1 MMPASFVRRMAVLL
15 VSLLVVLAPLLLTD
29 AARGTGITISYHKNS
44 LWTSIQVGSL
54 SWHGSGYSEDALD
67 LLDPDCEESSG
78 CNTAYFRSQGLGQ
91 YSVEYT
97 LSTYG
102 GSYCTGRV
110 YTMNYYA
117 NNQWN
122 SLIRLNFVHLK
133 NMRSSSQGQLSYY
146 HDYAEWVGDVAHSQ
160 DTPNC
165 AWTAPH
171 LHYSRSTNYGLNVH
185 NGASGFGDAGSW
197 VGSNEVVFVA
207 CQTSC

>member
-1 MMPASFVRRMAVLL
+1 MTRHAVLRTFI
-15 VSLLVVLAPLLLTD
+15 LAVAVAATALPLGWRSTVQGQGL
-29 AARGTGITISYHKNS
+29 TISYHKNS
-44 LWTSIQVGSL
+44 MWTEIQVGSS
-54 SWHGSGYSEDALD
+54 SWHGGGYSEDALD
-67 LLDPDCEESSG
+67 LLDPDCGASSG

-97 LSTYG
+97 LASYG

-117 NNQWN
+117 GGQWN
-122 SLIRLNFVHLK
+122 SLVRLNFVHLK

-146 HDYAEWVGDVAHSQ
+146 HDFGEWVGDVADSQ
-160 DTPNC
+160 NQNC

-171 LHYSRSTNYGLNVH
+171 LHYSRSTNYGTNVH
-185 NGASGFGDAGSW
+185 NGASGFGDAHSW